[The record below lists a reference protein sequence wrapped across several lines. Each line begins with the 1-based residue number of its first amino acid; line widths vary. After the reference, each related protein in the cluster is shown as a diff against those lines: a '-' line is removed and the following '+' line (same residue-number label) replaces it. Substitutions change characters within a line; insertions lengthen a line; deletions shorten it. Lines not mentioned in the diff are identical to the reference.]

1 MTMVVNNLND
11 MTIARNEHAAYI
23 HDCNVLLKLYGDS
36 VAIIDLDNA
45 LKAGKTCK
53 KYCFTFADADN
64 GYYGLYCF
72 LDDLPFAEFI
82 NNCRAGNYSRN
93 SNRLEL
99 MGIKFNEYELK
110 ACRVISPFAAVKK
123 QDFRKGIISG
133 AKLAKAILADQIKEI
148 ICTGRYT
155 DDYYYDAKRN
165 FCKGRKI
172 TDFLK
177 FADELITQTTCFSA
191 ERTDDPKVI
200 ACGWGTWEYYA
211 AILK

>member
-1 MTMVVNNLND
+1 MTMVVNDLND
-11 MTIARNEHAAYI
+11 MTVARNEHAVYVK
-23 HDCNVLLKLYGDS
+23 DSNVLLKLYRES
-36 VAIIDLDNA
+36 ASIIDLENA

-64 GYYGLYCF
+64 GYCGLCYF
-72 LDDLPFAEFI
+72 LDDLPFAEFV

-93 SNRLEL
+93 SSRLEL

-123 QDFRKGIISG
+123 QDFTKGIING
-133 AKLAKAILADQIKEI
+133 AKLAKAILAGQVKEI
-148 ICTGRYT
+148 VCAGRYT
-155 DDYYYDAKRN
+155 DDYYDDAKRN

-191 ERTDDPKVI
+191 DRTDNPKVI
-200 ACGWGTWEYYA
+200 ACGWGTWECYE
-211 AILK
+211 AILV

>member
-1 MTMVVNNLND
+1 MTMVVENLND
-11 MTIARNEHAAYI
+11 MTVARNEHAVYVK
-23 HDCNVLLKLYGDS
+23 DCNALLKLYRES
-36 VAIIDLDNA
+36 VAIIDLENA

-64 GYYGLYCF
+64 GYCGLSYF
-72 LDDLPFAEFI
+72 LDDLPFAEFV
-82 NNCRAGNYSRN
+82 NNCRTGNYSRN
-93 SNRLEL
+93 SSRLEL

-123 QDFRKGIISG
+123 QDFTKGIING
-133 AKLAKAILADQIKEI
+133 AKLAKAILAGQVKEI
-148 ICTGRYT
+148 VCAGRYT
-155 DDYYYDAKRN
+155 DDYYDDAKRN

-191 ERTDDPKVI
+191 DRTDNPKVI
-200 ACGWGTWEYYA
+200 ACGWGTWECYEV
-211 AILK
+211 ILV